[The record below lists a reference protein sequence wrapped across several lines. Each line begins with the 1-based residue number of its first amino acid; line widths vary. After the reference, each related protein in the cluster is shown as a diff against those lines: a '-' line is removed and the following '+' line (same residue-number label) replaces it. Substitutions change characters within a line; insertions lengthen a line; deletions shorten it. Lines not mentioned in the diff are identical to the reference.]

1 MSLRVVVSLLLAPV
15 AIAAGVA
22 TGLATTGPAPSHEP
36 PTRSPPPGQVPVTS
50 APGVTVSPRTGLVGG
65 EQLRV
70 VLSEFP
76 ARVGV
81 QVSECPSAHE
91 IGHPGCVGPGTWL
104 VTDAT
109 GSASGTFVA
118 QPTTRVS
125 ETRPLTV
132 CTTRCVVA
140 AVESQKFV
148 TSDSEGPATATA
160 SVSFEPGGTGGL
172 ADASLVD
179 LSWVSPEDG
188 FALASRPCDKGS
200 CAVVARTTN
209 AGTSWT
215 ALPPTPAFCTDATCS
230 DAVSGIAFAS
240 STVGYLFGPATFMT
254 TDGGERWQAL
264 PGPQVES
271 LAVGGGQGFRIAY
284 AHSGCPGP
292 CNPVLQVA
300 PLGSATWHTVLS
312 DLGYGAGNYLVV
324 SGPDVYVVTHG
335 NLASGVGT
343 QRSTISRSI
352 DGGATFE
359 TLTDPCAGRLRT
371 PHVLSALAAAPGGV
385 LEGICTRRAG
395 TGGQYLVSSSDAGA
409 TWQLRPLPSG
419 ATRYF
424 GEIATASASTIAVAT
439 GAVGGSG
446 TTTATLLVTTDGG
459 KSWAT
464 AATDTFPV
472 EETAAVAQLGF
483 GTSQVGSWV
492 ADPHSVFVSTDGGAH
507 WKRFPF
513 ASPRRQPSARVAP
526 FGRRHSRGLRQSPI
540 AARRRCCCAAA
551 PASSPRLRSSR

>member
-22 TGLATTGPAPSHEP
+22 TGLATTNSAPSHEP
-36 PTRSPPPGQVPVTS
+36 PTSHSPPPGEVPAAS

-65 EQLRV
+65 ERLRV

-76 ARVGV
+76 AHVGV
-81 QVSECPSAHE
+81 QVSECPSVHE
-91 IGHPGCVGPGTWL
+91 IGRSGCVGQGTWL

-109 GSASGTFVA
+109 GSATGTFVA

-125 ETRPLTV
+125 ETRPLTA

-148 TSDSEGPATATA
+148 TSVSAGPATATA

-172 ADASLVD
+172 ADASLLG
-179 LSWVSPEDG
+179 LSWVSTEDG

-200 CAVVARTTN
+200 CAAVARTTN

-215 ALPPTPAFCTDATCS
+215 ALPPTPAFCTDATCP
-230 DAVSGIAFAS
+230 AGVSGIAFAS
-240 STVGYLFGPATFMT
+240 SMVGYLYGPATYMT

-264 PGPQVES
+264 PGPRVES
-271 LAVGGGQGFRIAY
+271 LAVGGGRGFRIAY
-284 AHSGCPGP
+284 AHGGCPGP
-292 CNPVLQVA
+292 CNPVLQA
-300 PLGSATWHTVLS
+300 ALLGSTTWHTVLT

-324 SGPDVYVVTHG
+324 SGPDVYVVTNG

-343 QRSTISRSI
+343 QRSTIFRSI

-359 TLTDPCAGRLRT
+359 TLTDPCVGRLPT
-371 PHVLSALAAAPGGV
+371 PHVLSALAAAPDGV
-385 LEGICTRRAG
+385 LEGICTQRAG
-395 TGGQYLVSSSDAGA
+395 TGGQYVVSSSDAGA
-409 TWQLRPLPSG
+409 TWKLQPLPSG
-419 ATRYF
+419 ATRFF
-424 GEIATASASTIAVAT
+424 GEIAAASASTIAVAT
-439 GAVGGSG
+439 GAVGGTG

-464 AATDTFPV
+464 AATETVPV

-483 GTSQVGSWV
+483 GTSRVGWWA
-492 ADPHSVFVSTDGGAH
+492 ADPHTVFVTTDGGAH
-507 WKRFPF
+507 WTRFPF
-513 ASPRRQPSARVAP
+513 ASPR
-526 FGRRHSRGLRQSPI
+526 
-540 AARRRCCCAAA
+540 
-551 PASSPRLRSSR
+551 

>member
-22 TGLATTGPAPSHEP
+22 TGLAATNPAGSHEQ
-36 PTRSPPPGQVPVTS
+36 PTSNSHPPGEVPVAS
-50 APGVTVSPRTGLVGG
+50 APGVSVSPRTGLVGG

-76 ARVGV
+76 AHVGV

-91 IGHPGCVGPGTWL
+91 IGRSGCAGPGTWL
-104 VTDAT
+104 VTSAT
-109 GSASGTFVA
+109 GSASGIFVA
-118 QPTTRVS
+118 QPATRAS

-148 TSDSEGPATATA
+148 TPVSAGPATATA

-172 ADASLVD
+172 PDASLVD

-215 ALPPTPAFCTDATCS
+215 ALPPTPAFCTDATCP
-230 DAVSGIAFAS
+230 AGVSGIAFAS
-240 STVGYLFGPATFMT
+240 SMVGYLYGPAMFMT
-254 TDGGERWQAL
+254 TDGGERWQELA
-264 PGPQVES
+264 GPRVES
-271 LAVGGGQGFRIAY
+271 LAVGVGKGFRITY
-284 AHSGCPGP
+284 AHGGCPGP
-292 CNPVLQVA
+292 CNPVLQAA
-300 PLGSATWHTVLS
+300 PLGSTAWHTVLS
-312 DLGYGAGNYLVV
+312 DLGYGAGDYLVV

-335 NLASGVGT
+335 NLASGAGT

-359 TLTDPCAGRLRT
+359 TLADPCAGRLPT

-385 LEGICTRRAG
+385 LEGICTQRAG

-409 TWQLRPLPSG
+409 TWQLQPLPSG

-439 GAVGGSG
+439 GAAGGSG
-446 TTTATLLVTTDGG
+446 TATATLLVTTDGG

-464 AATDTFPV
+464 AATNTVPL
-472 EETAAVAQLGF
+472 EETVAVAQLGF
-483 GTSQVGSWV
+483 GTPQLGWWA
-492 ADPHSVFVSTDGGAH
+492 ADPHTVFITTDGGTR
-507 WKRFPF
+507 WTRFPF
-513 ASPRRQPSARVAP
+513 ASPRQQRSARVDP
-526 FGRRHSRGLRQSPI
+526 SELPSGTYQ
-540 AARRRCCCAAA
+540 
-551 PASSPRLRSSR
+551 AS